1 MAGTIR
7 LNGVPCAAAIYS
19 SPSLLPALSADPSAP
34 PFLWLGR
41 CGGGGAQE
49 AACVTSALWVI
60 PGEGGVGGGG
70 SSHHM
75 SSLLFAITLREKQKR
90 YLWHL
95 FQTDHLRM

>member
-34 PFLWLGR
+34 PVPMV
-41 CGGGGAQE
+41 GGGVWGGGQE

-60 PGEGGVGGGG
+60 PGEGGNGGRG

-75 SSLLFAITLREKQKR
+75 SFLLFAITLREKQKR
-90 YLWHL
+90 Y
-95 FQTDHLRM
+95 

>member
-1 MAGTIR
+1 VAGTIR

-41 CGGGGAQE
+41 CGGGAQE

-60 PGEGGVGGGG
+60 PGEGGRVGGG
-70 SSHHM
+70 
-75 SSLLFAITLREKQKR
+75 LLPPHVLSPFCYYTQREAKKI
-90 YLWHL
+90 LVAS
-95 FQTDHLRM
+95 FSN